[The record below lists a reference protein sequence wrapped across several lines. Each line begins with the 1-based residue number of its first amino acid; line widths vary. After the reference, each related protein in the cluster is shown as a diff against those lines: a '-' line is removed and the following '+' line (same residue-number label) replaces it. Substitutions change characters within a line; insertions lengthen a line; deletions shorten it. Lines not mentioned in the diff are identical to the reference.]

1 MASNFKTEV
10 EEEERELPETFSRI
24 VVGENAERLDPR
36 SSVLAREQRDMQNME
51 KLLTKTFEELGALAD
66 ATGMPIIQENGQRTF
81 GPRPNDT
88 RTPMK
93 GTEVFVG
100 KLPKYMNEAHVYN
113 VFRPIGEIYQIR
125 LMLDFNGHNR
135 GFCFVQYYNTED
147 AKWAIATLNH
157 YEIAEGR
164 PIGVTGSVDNCKLFI
179 GGIPKD
185 KSEAEIFLEL
195 SRVTDNLVR
204 VLAKAGRTSETVNRG
219 FAFAEYESHKDAAM
233 ARRKMIPGKILM
245 WGKLVHV
252 DWAEPE
258 HPETVNRNYGLSR
271 TVQQRTSGKFY
282 NFFDVLVPMDP
293 MVHMNP
299 MASMNHVNP
308 MASINHMLP
317 MKPDYGMQGNLACF
331 PNPFNFV

>member
-10 EEEERELPETFSRI
+10 EEEERELPETFSRF
-24 VVGENAERLDPR
+24 VVGENAERLDPC
-36 SSVLAREQRDMQNME
+36 SSVLAKEQRDMQNME
-51 KLLTKTFEELGALAD
+51 MLLAKTFEELGALAD

-81 GPRPNDT
+81 GPHPNDL
-88 RTPMK
+88 RTPMR
-93 GTEVFVG
+93 GTEIFVG

-135 GFCFVQYYNTED
+135 GFCFVQFYHNED
-147 AKWAIATLNH
+147 AKRAIATLNH

-164 PIGVTGSVDNCKLFI
+164 PIGVTGSVDNCRLFL

-185 KSEAEIFLEL
+185 KSEVEIFTEL

-204 VLAKAGRTSETVNRG
+204 VFSKTNKRSETVNRG
-219 FAFAEYESHKDAAM
+219 FAFAEYVSHKDAAM

-258 HPETVNRNYGLSR
+258 HPETVNRNYGLSK
-271 TVQQRTSGKFY
+271 TVQQRTNGKFY

-293 MVHMNP
+293 MAPMNHMVHMDP
-299 MASMNHVNP
+299 MASMNHMVP
-308 MASINHMLP
+308 I
-317 MKPDYGMQGNLACF
+317 KPDYGMQGNLACF